1 MYRFDSSKGFYLYPD
16 TEQKNNAV
24 LKLLSG
30 LRAEGSET
38 VRDDV
43 ELVKIGLKI
52 PSDAKDYNDFVA
64 KIKLAEQEFVKK
76 IS

>member
-1 MYRFDSSKGFYLYPD
+1 M
-16 TEQKNNAV
+16 

-43 ELVKIGLKI
+43 EVVKLGLKI